1 MIIVFGSRKTKP
13 KDEIRLEKQ
22 YSVKS
27 WLFSKGI
34 TFDETVVPPEVPR
47 PYEAVMAA
55 RLASR
60 LYLDP
65 ANKGE
70 ERQRSDAET
79 YFNGLDI
86 LREHTKDS
94 KTREYIWQ
102 FEQIVKNHGSR
113 LADETRKTQSDVKT
127 KKSERKTWKGKLG
140 TAFDYVMWRG
150 VGSYSLYQTL
160 SDSLKDVQVDIY
172 GVKVSG
178 QVISSIGFI
187 GAIIGTSAAS
197 KWWGDRSIRQIW
209 GGLKGKSRKIY
220 EQAAIET
227 TEHYDRFFDGAVKG
241 LKPKK
246 EVNGY

>member
-1 MIIVFGSRKTKP
+1 VIIVFGSRKTKP

-102 FEQIVKNHGSR
+102 FEQIVKNHDILLHSIASNDVEGIILDFIDLHEIDMIAMHVYHRNFFEKLFKISLSKK
-113 LADETRKTQSDVKT
+113 LAFHVNVPI
-127 KKSERKTWKGKLG
+127 L
-140 TAFDYVMWRG
+140 
-150 VGSYSLYQTL
+150 
-160 SDSLKDVQVDIY
+160 
-172 GVKVSG
+172 
-178 QVISSIGFI
+178 
-187 GAIIGTSAAS
+187 AIH
-197 KWWGDRSIRQIW
+197 
-209 GGLKGKSRKIY
+209 
-220 EQAAIET
+220 E
-227 TEHYDRFFDGAVKG
+227 
-241 LKPKK
+241 
-246 EVNGY
+246 